1 MSVCKDVICV
11 VGCPSWDIPSANYN
25 LPLVKKV
32 KLFFMKTAEVDDK
45 FCNRG
50 NVSAF

>member
-11 VGCPSWDIPSANYN
+11 VGGPSWDIPSTNYN

-32 KLFFMKTAEVDDK
+32 KLFFRKTGAVHDK
-45 FCNRG
+45 FCNRA
-50 NVSAF
+50 NM

>member
-1 MSVCKDVICV
+1 MSVFKDVICV

-32 KLFFMKTAEVDDK
+32 KLFFVKTDAVRDK

-50 NVSAF
+50 NASAF